1 MDPLCDSNF
10 KNKYFAFILYLYRLT
25 DYEDGLQ
32 YSFDRS
38 HIEAEA
44 IGSNL
49 IVVSDTFLQSS
60 FQVLYLELKY
70 TCILVFSII

>member
-10 KNKYFAFILYLYRLT
+10 KNKYSAFILYLYKLT
-25 DYEDGLQ
+25 DYKDGLQ
-32 YSFDRS
+32 YSFDRT

-49 IVVSDTFLQSS
+49 IVVSATFLQSY
-60 FQVLYLELKY
+60 FTRIVLRGEL
-70 TCILVFSII
+70 